1 MSQFVWEVSEAE
13 DNAAAEVSG
22 GAICLEELKA
32 VRGESAWDIQPR
44 GESNA
49 VAKQRGGEVRLRG
62 GNTRLASSGPQGP
75 DRGIINFALVVFILL
90 VALLVINDMYH
101 GTLTFSQFIERVV
114 YLLAGAGIN
123 QLKKRQP
130 PRTR

>member
-13 DNAAAEVSG
+13 DNAATEVLG
-22 GAICLEELKA
+22 GAIGLEELK
-32 VRGESAWDIQPR
+32 VVHGKSAWDIGPR
-44 GESNA
+44 GSNA
-49 VAKQRGGEVRLRG
+49 VVKQRGGEVRLRG
-62 GNTRLASSGPQGP
+62 GNAPQASSGPTGP

-90 VALLVINDMYH
+90 VALLVINDMWH
-101 GTLTFSQFIERVV
+101 GNLTFSQFIERVV